1 MDFLLAAV
9 IDCQSA
15 KEIIAKIS
23 PSAEHRTE
31 LIQVVQVNTEK
42 GCFEDAND

>member
-1 MDFLLAAV
+1 MDLLLAAV

-23 PSAEHRTE
+23 PSVGHYSE
-31 LIQVVQVNTEK
+31 LVQVVQLNTER

>member
-23 PSAEHRTE
+23 PSAEHYSE
-31 LIQVVQVNTEK
+31 LVQVVKVNTER
-42 GCFEDAND
+42 GCFEDAHD